1 MNLSSITPSQP
12 NKAVLVTGAA
22 KRLGREIAL
31 QFARQ
36 GWDVAVHYGQ
46 SEQEALK
53 TVAEIELLGCRAK
66 AFQANLARE
75 DEIKTL
81 FSEVTT
87 QFENLHC
94 LVNSASIFEYDRAN
108 SDVRLT
114 SKKLQEHMQVNLVAP
129 ILLSQLMFGWQT
141 HRANNRANYKV
152 NACAQD
158 SLPSVI
164 QLLDQKLI
172 NLNPDYLS
180 YTLSKSALL
189 TSVQLLAIDFAPV
202 LRVVGLAPG
211 ISLPSGDQTIE
222 GFSQAHQMT
231 PLEKSSTPSDI
242 AKAAVFLADSN
253 AITGTTLY
261 VDGGQHLLPS
271 SRDVMFKTNAV

>member
-1 MNLSSITPSQP
+1 VNPISKYSSQQ

-31 QFARQ
+31 EFARE

-46 SEQEALK
+46 SETEAQA
-53 TVAEIELLGCRAK
+53 TVAQIEGLGRK
-66 AFQANLARE
+66 AQAFKANLANE
-75 DEIKTL
+75 ADIKNL
-81 FSEVTT
+81 FAAVST

-94 LVNSASIFEYDRAN
+94 LVNNASIFQYDRAN
-108 SDVRLT
+108 SPSLL
-114 SKKLQEHMQVNLVAP
+114 SGNNLLEHMQVNLTAP
-129 ILLSQLMFGWQT
+129 ILLAQLMFKREQQKSKKNTGADDEEMT
-141 HRANNRANYKV
+141 
-152 NACAQD
+152 
-158 SLPSVI
+158 LPSII
-164 QLLDQKLI
+164 QLLDQKLM

-189 TSVQLLAIDFAPV
+189 TSVEILAMDFAPY

-211 ISLPSGDQTIE
+211 ISLPSGDQSID
-222 GFSQAHQMT
+222 GFTKAHQMT
-231 PLEKSSTPSDI
+231 PLGKSSTPSDVS
-242 AKAAVFLADSN
+242 KAAVFLAQSN

-271 SRDVMFKTNAV
+271 ARDVMFKTHLLS